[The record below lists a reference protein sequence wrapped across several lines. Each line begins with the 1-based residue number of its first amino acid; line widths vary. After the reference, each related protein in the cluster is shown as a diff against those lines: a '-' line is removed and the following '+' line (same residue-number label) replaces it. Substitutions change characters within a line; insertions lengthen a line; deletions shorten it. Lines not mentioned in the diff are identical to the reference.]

1 MTNNIKPSN
10 VIRFDKTTGQLEK
23 PILLLKTRT
32 GKFIDTIPYDN
43 LQLSFVGKGLDEFS
57 FDVHKIKDGK
67 YALNKEFTRSDGT
80 KYTSWDRL
88 IDLAIIDYKG
98 YGLFQAKVST
108 NDADETIKSVSCKS
122 LEVELGQRTLY
133 NFNVNN
139 EEDVQYGED
148 KIPTH
153 LYDENDEKHSLINRV
168 LNEKAPNWSVGE
180 VSEYFNVNGKVY
192 SRNALQRTFSVDGT
206 SVYDFFDGDI
216 CSEFNCIFT
225 YDTYNRKVNCLN
237 LDSCVFDTTNMEVID
252 GWSYRNAC
260 YYDENNNKYEQKE
273 VSNYFH
279 CDGIGYDTNIYV
291 TKQKLANSFSK
302 DSDDTVKNCFK
313 VEGGDDI
320 ITNKVG
326 AVNLSG
332 NNYIYLFS
340 QFQYDDMKQELRNAI
355 ESYQYYL
362 KDQSEYFHK
371 DGGIYVYN
379 KDCTIDEN
387 GIVRDSNKKILTT
400 AIVRN
405 NKVYVHNDLA
415 HYDTS
420 ALYYDSFTKEPTNI
434 HIKYSGFGIPNKTP
448 DENIAYYLNKTN
460 GDVYKYNSGS
470 WVKYQSTKMV
480 DEFGTVINDYIYET
494 DGGLFTQYMSLVNY
508 HEFYEHG
515 QFPNTTLQ
523 PTTAEIQKQN
533 ILNYFS
539 ENSVLL
545 NSVWSDNAYT
555 HVTSTIQKV
564 AQVICDSRYQLDIK
578 GNSCTIDDN
587 SRIKTGVWKG
597 QITLTREATN
607 EEVTFEVTVNLRLCT
622 DNQNDLS
629 YLRQK
634 MDIAIAGM
642 NLLDIDFSD
651 MDEEELFN
659 LLMQYNKVQVD
670 SFVNSFDSCRSSL
683 DTFYA
688 NLNIDSEKINNIKK
702 QSTAP
707 TNPQD
712 GAYWWCTA
720 ASNNYEKD
728 FIYIYNAKEKAWK
741 VALTGRVSIVV
752 RDMYTMRKNV
762 ADKVLIIKK
771 GILDDCIEQEN
782 KVYNETIDF
791 QKICNIHNYFMEYGN
806 KHGLDGE
813 QLWTW
818 FQSYIRED
826 TYTNNNYI
834 SDGSTDSE
842 ILETTKEL
850 LRVAKAEL
858 EKACVIQYKISGDLN
873 NIFSAPELEK
883 LHDKFALYNY
893 IYVNVDNE
901 IYKLRL
907 TEISFS
913 DNNTGTL
920 NVTFSD
926 QIKSIDGKIDDTSK
940 ILEQSA
946 SIATS
951 YSYTTKQANQGAS
964 AMNMFDK
971 MKQEGLDS
979 SLYLLKSSVNE
990 EQIFGS
996 TGIWCK
1002 SMLDEGMYS
1011 DEMLRMVSN
1020 GMYLSDDGF
1029 NTVKTAIGKFKFG
1042 NEWVYGVNADVIVG
1056 EMIVGENLSIS
1067 DKDGYVK
1074 IDGNGVHLSGGQ
1086 IDWETPIEQSDI
1098 KDLTADFS
1106 KAKEDAVK
1114 GINDAA
1120 SAAQDCANLNKAVAD
1135 YLGLPNSTT
1144 LIGDEYVISPYIGT
1158 KYLYATGKIGN
1169 DNISVEINPSG
1180 VTANNITPSVFS
1192 IKKNNTRVIGLD
1204 SNGNAEFNGKITA
1217 TSGSIGYG
1225 LHKWTIGG
1233 DSDNGWIYSGTDSMD
1248 SKKPSI
1254 YSKIPGTYI
1263 GTDCIYSY
1271 QSDDHYTKI
1280 KNGILSCCGAEISG
1294 GLSVNS
1300 YFEVN
1305 INDTMFGATNKLYF
1319 NEGSFY
1325 IKVNNSINAQLDSQL
1340 HISQNQINLGGNH
1353 TGINIYGANTYV
1365 QGSILHLTG
1374 TNGIQFIGN
1383 ITQMGAF
1390 DCDLY
1395 AYHDVHINGSTY
1407 AYNPI
1412 RVSNVIRATGAISAG
1427 FSNTEAI
1434 GATHTTN
1441 HGVQLSPNGHITI
1454 RNDMI
1459 DSNIASPYIAFLK
1472 DDSTN
1477 FAKLTFDSDITKN
1490 ITCKLPD
1497 SSGTLTIA
1505 SSDKRLKTNIK
1516 PSIVNALETIDKLKT
1531 VSFDWKEMGYSRSN
1545 HWDIGLVVDDMEI
1558 IDPTFV
1564 QSGSDKPNDYKS
1576 PNLWYIECYLVKA
1589 IQELNLKNKILEER
1603 IHFLETKS
1611 VI

>member
-32 GKFIDTIPYDN
+32 GEFIDTIPYDN

-108 NDADETIKSVSCKS
+108 NDADETIKSVSCRS

-420 ALYYDSFTKEPTNI
+420 ALYYDSSTKEPTNI

-545 NSVWSDNAYT
+545 NSIWSDNAYT

-578 GNSCTIDDN
+578 GNSCTIDDK

-728 FIYIYNAKEKAWK
+728 FIYVYCAKENRWN

-791 QKICNIHNYFMEYGN
+791 QKTCNIHNYFMEYGN

-913 DNNTGTL
+913 DNNTGAL

-1098 KDLTADFS
+1098 KDLTADLS
-1106 KAKEDAVK
+1106 KAKD
-1114 GINDAA
+1114 DAA

-1248 SKKPSI
+1248 SPIS
-1254 YSKIPGTYI
+1254 GTYI
-1263 GTDCIYSY
+1263 GTDGIYSY
-1271 QSDDHYTKI
+1271 QSDNRYTKI
-1280 KNGILSCCGAEISG
+1280 KDGILSCCGADIRGSIYAIG
-1294 GLSVNS
+1294 G
-1300 YFEVN
+1300 
-1305 INDTMFGATNKLYF
+1305 
-1319 NEGSFY
+1319 FY
-1325 IKVNNSINAQLDSQL
+1325 VEDNGTYGNCKIGFD
-1340 HISQNQINLGGNH
+1340 NLGFDIDIQDNEDASIGSLLQIRKNYIGLN
-1353 TGINIYGANTYV
+1353 TCDFINMTSNSLDLKTNDLTSICHYATLTIDSLISRIDYLTLESIDMLLDVNTIFV
-1365 QGSILHLTG
+1365 K
-1374 TNGIQFIGN
+1374 GN
-1383 ITQMGAF
+1383 IELQNS
-1390 DCDLY
+1390 LY
-1395 AYHDVHINGSTY
+1395 TIS
-1407 AYNPI
+1407 PI
-1412 RVSNVIRATGAISAG
+1412 RTENVVRATGAVSAG
-1427 FSNTEAI
+1427 TSNTEAI
-1434 GATHTTN
+1434 GASNTAN
-1441 HGVQLSPNGHITI
+1441 YGSQLAADGHITI
-1454 RNDMI
+1454 RN
-1459 DSNIASPYIAFLK
+1459 SNYPYISFLK
-1472 DDSTN
+1472 GNSEN
-1477 FAKLTFDSDITKN
+1477 HARIIFNQDITSN
-1490 ITCKLPD
+1490 VIYRLPD
-1497 SSGTLTIA
+1497 AGGTFTMV

-1531 VSFDWKEMGYSRSN
+1531 VSFDWKEMGYSRST

-1564 QSGSDKPNDYKS
+1564 QSGSNKPNDYKS

-1589 IQELNLKNKILEER
+1589 IQELNLKNKVLEER